1 MGSPGKLDLSTEDFT
16 VTKPISVFAQESPQ
30 LIGRGFSLSEY
41 NLQSGQLYNT
51 VALFRTK
58 AEAEADLADEI
69 EEGYIEEGEFHV
81 TELLIHAD
89 GSVFDT
95 FGFEVLS
102 HLSWQNN
109 QTPDQVKECIKGYYQ
124 EEERR
129 IRHEADASADGP
141 SHG

>member
-1 MGSPGKLDLSTEDFT
+1 M
-16 VTKPISVFAQESPQ
+16 TKPISVFAHETPQ
-30 LIGRGFSLSEY
+30 AVGRGFSLTDY
-41 NLQSGQLYNT
+41 TLQSGQHYNS

-58 AEAEADLADEI
+58 AEAEADLAGEI
-69 EEGYIEEGEFHV
+69 EEGFIEEGELDV

-95 FGFEVLS
+95 FGFEVVS
-102 HLSWQNN
+102 HLSRQNN
-109 QTPDQVKECIKGYYQ
+109 QTPEQVKECIKGYYQ

-141 SHG
+141 SRG